1 MPYRDS
7 QHAYPLHQRRWAC
20 IRLPRRS
27 FSPADR
33 RVPNGPIR
41 CRNDGR
47 QVPQNPRSVRETEH
61 AYLLLL
67 GDRCARPF
75 GEHHGRSAVLACCAM
90 FLAMQL
96 TQWLTHCQRFDVSLG
111 CGSRL
116 FRQPSRYLLAALCC
130 RYHGSKY
137 PRPTEIPASPLP
149 PWHSPTR
156 TSHGPAPNRSTDMQT
171 LRGDTFRLYS
181 IHFRSF
187 CLLAMA
193 VFLQHAC
200 LSCCVSLLSM

>member
-20 IRLPRRS
+20 IRLPRKS

-33 RVPNGPIR
+33 RIPNGPIR

-47 QVPQNPRSVRETEH
+47 RVPQNPRSVRETEH

-75 GEHHGRSAVLACCAM
+75 AEHHGRSAVLACCAM

-96 TQWLTHCQRFDVSLG
+96 TQWLTHCQRFDVPWLQISAPYRD
-111 CGSRL
+111 SRQSTASVA
-116 FRQPSRYLLAALCC
+116 QP
-130 RYHGSKY
+130 Y
-137 PRPTEIPASPLP
+137 PNEPRAGPKQVYRHANSP
-149 PWHSPTR
+149 R
-156 TSHGPAPNRSTDMQT
+156 
-171 LRGDTFRLYS
+171 
-181 IHFRSF
+181 
-187 CLLAMA
+187 
-193 VFLQHAC
+193 
-200 LSCCVSLLSM
+200 